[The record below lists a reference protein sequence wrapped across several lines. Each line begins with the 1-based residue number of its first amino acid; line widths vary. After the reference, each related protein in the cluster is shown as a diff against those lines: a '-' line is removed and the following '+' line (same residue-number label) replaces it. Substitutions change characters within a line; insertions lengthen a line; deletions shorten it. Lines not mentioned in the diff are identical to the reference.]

1 MSKYKLCYIYKFC
14 KLNVIKIIYLIN
26 YICLKNICLQNYLL
40 GKKLNKLIE
49 FNKKKKTLFTNYID
63 VQTNAK
69 MRHLS
74 KIRIDRRGH

>member
-1 MSKYKLCYIYKFC
+1 MSKYKLCYICKFC

-49 FNKKKKTLFTNYID
+49 FNKKKKNTFYKLYRCANKCK
-63 VQTNAK
+63 NASFK
-69 MRHLS
+69 
-74 KIRIDRRGH
+74 